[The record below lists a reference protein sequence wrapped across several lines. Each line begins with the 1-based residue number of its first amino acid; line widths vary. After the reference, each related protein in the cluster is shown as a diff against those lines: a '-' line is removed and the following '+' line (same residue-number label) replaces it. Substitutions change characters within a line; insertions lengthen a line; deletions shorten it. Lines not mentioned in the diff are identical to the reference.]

1 MGNSGGECSSRA
13 GPDADPDS
21 DKSSDNG
28 ARQHS
33 GNYVIG
39 ATSAELLGD
48 EGPFA
53 ETKPGFSARQVQQ
66 QLAAEIDRCIDED
79 NILVGEAG
87 TGVGKTYAYLVP
99 AITCGKRV
107 IISTGTRHLQDQLF
121 HTDLPIVK
129 RTLGHNPRTAL
140 LKGRSNYLCR
150 ARLERALQNPVLR
163 NPDNSAQLAHIR
175 NWAAQT
181 KSGDISE
188 VLEVPESA
196 EIWSYVTS
204 SDDFCS
210 DHTSEEQGGCFVSKA
225 RKKAMDASLI
235 VVNHHLFCA
244 DLALKEGD
252 FGEILPDTEVV
263 VIDEAHQLPDT
274 AAVFFGRRLS
284 SRQLFDLARDALAE
298 FLADAPD
305 VIEIRDRSAALEKAV
320 RDFRL
325 SLGVDARRDAWASV
339 ESQPGVQSSLDHLRD
354 SLELLFEPLDVASV
368 RGKGLE
374 SCRRRCLDQLEVL
387 ESYTD
392 LRDEDYIHWFETY
405 RTGFSL
411 NLTPQTVAKPFSTAL
426 GQLNCSWIFTSATLA
441 VNGSFEHFKSQL
453 GIEDANEILL
463 DSPFDYKKNAMLYL
477 PANMPQPQEPAFN
490 DAVLNVAKQVVTA
503 SRGRCFILFTS
514 HRALAYVAAELKR
527 DCQYPVLVQGQMP
540 KRELVDAFQSM
551 GNAVLLGTSS
561 FWEGVDVRGHALSAV
576 IIDRLPFASPGDP
589 VLQARIKHLQNN
601 GVNAFAEFQLPKA
614 ILTLKQGVGRLIR
627 DVDDRGVLVICDP
640 RLQTRDYGNI
650 FLNSLP
656 KMRIVQNPLSVDN
669 FFANEKTQSTP
680 RQNPDRDPHQDPAS

>member
-1 MGNSGGECSSRA
+1 MGKNEEGK
-13 GPDADPDS
+13 PADPVS
-21 DKSSDNG
+21 DGVLDPLHESVD
-28 ARQHS
+28 
-33 GNYVIG
+33 YIIG
-39 ATSAELLGD
+39 ATSAELLSNS
-48 EGPFA
+48 GPFVQS
-53 ETKPGFSARQVQQ
+53 KPGFSTRLEQQ
-66 QLAAEIDRCIDED
+66 QLAAEIDRCIDEA

-87 TGVGKTYAYLVP
+87 TGVGKTFAYLVP

-129 RTLGHNPRTAL
+129 RALGRNPRTAL
-140 LKGRSNYLCR
+140 LKGRSNYLCQS
-150 ARLERALQNPVLR
+150 RLDKALQNPQLR
-163 NPDNSAQLAHIR
+163 NPENTKQLSRIR
-175 NWAAQT
+175 SWATQT
-181 KSGDISE
+181 NTGDISE

-196 EIWSYVTS
+196 EVWSYVTS

-210 DHTSEEQGGCFVSKA
+210 DHSAEEQAGCFVNRA
-225 RKKAMDASLI
+225 RKNAMDATLI

-284 SRQLFDLARDALAE
+284 SRQLLDLARDSLSEALSE
-298 FLADAPD
+298 APD
-305 VIEIRDRSAALEKAV
+305 VAEIRDRSARLEKSV

-325 SLGVDARRDAWASV
+325 SLGVEARRDAWAVV
-339 ESQPGVQSSLDHLRD
+339 EGQAVVQSALDHLRD
-354 SLELLFEPLDVASV
+354 SLESLFEPLDVASV

-374 SCRRRCLDQLEVL
+374 SCRRRCLDQMEVL

-392 LRDEDYIHWFETY
+392 LRDQEYIHWFETY

-411 NLTPQTVAKPFSTAL
+411 NLTPQTVARPFSAAL
-426 GQLNCSWIFTSATLA
+426 GQLKCAWVFTSATLA

-453 GIEDANEILL
+453 GIDDANEILL
-463 DSPFDYKKNAMLYL
+463 DSPFDYKKNAMLFL

-490 DAVLNVAKQVVTA
+490 DSVLEVARQVITA
-503 SRGRCFILFTS
+503 SSGRCFVLFTS
-514 HRALAYVAAELKR
+514 HRALAYVAAELKNH
-527 DCQYPVLVQGQMP
+527 CAYPILVQGQMP

-589 VLQARIKHLQNN
+589 VLQARINHLNNN

-614 ILTLKQGVGRLIR
+614 ILTLKQGIGRLIR
-627 DVDDRGVLVICDP
+627 DVEDRGVLVICDP
-640 RLQTRDYGNI
+640 RLQTRDYGST

-656 KMRIVQNPLSVDN
+656 SMRIVQNPLSVEN
-669 FFANEKTQSTP
+669 FFTAGGSQQSDAQP
-680 RQNPDRDPHQDPAS
+680 QSASPDL

>member
-1 MGNSGGECSSRA
+1 MSSEREQLPTDQA
-13 GPDADPDS
+13 DDSQPAADAVDVIL
-21 DKSSDNG
+21 G
-28 ARQHS
+28 A
-33 GNYVIG
+33 
-39 ATSAELLGD
+39 ASADLLGNH
-48 EGPFA
+48 GPFV
-53 ETKPGFSARQVQQ
+53 ESKPGFSARAEQQ
-66 QLAAEIDRCIDED
+66 QLASAIDLCIEED
-79 NILVGEAG
+79 NVLVGEAG
-87 TGVGKTYAYLVP
+87 TGVGKTFAYLVP

-121 HTDLPIVK
+121 HNDLPVVK
-129 RTLGHNPRTAL
+129 RTLGRNPRTAL
-140 LKGRSNYLCR
+140 LKGRANYLCR

-163 NPDNSAQLAHIR
+163 TPQFKTQLAQIR
-175 NWAAQT
+175 HWATQT
-181 KSGDISE
+181 RSGDIAE
-188 VLEVPESA
+188 VLEVPETS

-204 SDDFCS
+204 NDDFCA
-210 DHTSEEQGGCFVSKA
+210 DHSAEEQAGCFINRA
-225 RKKAMDASLI
+225 RKKAMDATLI

-284 SRQLFDLARDALAE
+284 SRQLLDLARDSLSE
-298 FLADAPD
+298 FLTEAPD
-305 VIEIRDRSAALEKAV
+305 VEEIRDRSARLEKSV

-325 SLGVDARRDAWASV
+325 AMGVEPRRDAWATV
-339 ESQPGVQSSLDHLRD
+339 ENEPGVQGALDHLRE

-374 SCRRRCLDQLEVL
+374 GCRRRCLEHMEVL
-387 ESYTD
+387 ESYTN

-477 PANMPQPQEPAFN
+477 PANMPQPQEQGFN
-490 DAVLNVAKQVVTA
+490 DAVLAVARQVVSA
-503 SRGRCFILFTS
+503 SSGRCFVLFTS
-514 HRALAYVAAELKR
+514 HRSLAWVAAELKR
-527 DCQYPVLVQGQMP
+527 DCQYPILVQGQMP
-540 KRELVDAFQSM
+540 KRELVDAFQAM

-576 IIDRLPFASPGDP
+576 IIDKLPFASPGDP
-589 VLQARIKHLQNN
+589 VLQARIRHLQNN
-601 GVNAFAEFQLPKA
+601 GINAFADFQLPKA

-640 RLQTRDYGNI
+640 RLQTRDYGNT

-656 KMRIVQNPLSVDN
+656 AMRIVQNPLSVEN
-669 FFANEKTQSTP
+669 FFADTPTSQS
-680 RQNPDRDPHQDPAS
+680 

>member
-1 MGNSGGECSSRA
+1 MSSEREQLPTEQVDDSQPA
-13 GPDADPDS
+13 ADAVDVIL
-21 DKSSDNG
+21 G
-28 ARQHS
+28 A
-33 GNYVIG
+33 
-39 ATSAELLGD
+39 ASADLLGNH
-48 EGPFA
+48 GPFV
-53 ETKPGFSARQVQQ
+53 ESKPGFSARAEQQ
-66 QLAAEIDRCIDED
+66 QLASAIDLCIEED
-79 NILVGEAG
+79 NVLVGEAG
-87 TGVGKTYAYLVP
+87 TGVGKTFAYLVP

-121 HTDLPIVK
+121 HNDLPVVK
-129 RTLGHNPRTAL
+129 RTLGRNPRTAL
-140 LKGRSNYLCR
+140 LKGRANYLCR

-163 NPDNSAQLAHIR
+163 TPQFKSQLAQIR
-175 NWAAQT
+175 HWATQT
-181 KSGDISE
+181 RTGDIAE
-188 VLEVPESA
+188 VLEVPETS

-204 SDDFCS
+204 NDDFCA
-210 DHTSEEQGGCFVSKA
+210 DHSAEEQAGCFINRA
-225 RKKAMDASLI
+225 RKKAMDATLI

-284 SRQLFDLARDALAE
+284 SRQLLDLARDSLSE
-298 FLADAPD
+298 FLTEAPD
-305 VIEIRDRSAALEKAV
+305 VEEIRDRSARLEKSV

-325 SLGVDARRDAWASV
+325 SMGVEPRRDAWATV
-339 ESQPGVQSSLDHLRD
+339 ENEPGVPGALDHLRE

-374 SCRRRCLDQLEVL
+374 GCRRRCLEHMEVL
-387 ESYTD
+387 ESYTN

-426 GQLNCSWIFTSATLA
+426 GQLNCSWVFTSATLA

-477 PANMPQPQEPAFN
+477 PANMPQPQEQGFN
-490 DAVLNVAKQVVTA
+490 DAVLAVARQVVNA
-503 SRGRCFILFTS
+503 SSGRCFVLFTS
-514 HRALAYVAAELKR
+514 HRSLAWVAAELKR
-527 DCQYPVLVQGQMP
+527 DCQYPILVQGQMP
-540 KRELVDAFQSM
+540 KRELVDAFQAM

-576 IIDRLPFASPGDP
+576 IIDKLPFASPGDP
-589 VLQARIKHLQNN
+589 VLQARIRHLQNN
-601 GVNAFAEFQLPKA
+601 GINAFSEFQLPKA

-640 RLQTRDYGNI
+640 RLQTRDYGNT

-656 KMRIVQNPLSVDN
+656 AMRIVQNPLSVEN
-669 FFANEKTQSTP
+669 FFANTP
-680 RQNPDRDPHQDPAS
+680 TSPS

>member
-1 MGNSGGECSSRA
+1 MSSEREQLPTDQA
-13 GPDADPDS
+13 DDSQPAADAVDVIL
-21 DKSSDNG
+21 G
-28 ARQHS
+28 A
-33 GNYVIG
+33 
-39 ATSAELLGD
+39 ASADLLGNH
-48 EGPFA
+48 GPFV
-53 ETKPGFSARQVQQ
+53 ESKPGFSARAEQQ
-66 QLAAEIDRCIDED
+66 QLASAIDLCIEED
-79 NILVGEAG
+79 NVLVGEAG
-87 TGVGKTYAYLVP
+87 TGVGKTFAYLVP

-121 HTDLPIVK
+121 HNDLPVVK
-129 RTLGHNPRTAL
+129 RTLGRNPRTAL
-140 LKGRSNYLCR
+140 LKGRANYLCR

-163 NPDNSAQLAHIR
+163 TPQFKTQLAQIR
-175 NWAAQT
+175 HWATQT
-181 KSGDISE
+181 RSGDIAE
-188 VLEVPESA
+188 VLEVPETS

-204 SDDFCS
+204 NDDFCA
-210 DHTSEEQGGCFVSKA
+210 DHSAEEQAGCFINRA
-225 RKKAMDASLI
+225 RKKAMDATLI

-284 SRQLFDLARDALAE
+284 SRQLLDLARDSLSE
-298 FLADAPD
+298 FLTEAPD
-305 VIEIRDRSAALEKAV
+305 VEEIRDRSARLEKSV

-325 SLGVDARRDAWASV
+325 AMGVEPRRDAWATV
-339 ESQPGVQSSLDHLRD
+339 ENEPGVQGALDHLRE

-374 SCRRRCLDQLEVL
+374 GCRRRCLEHMEVL
-387 ESYTD
+387 ESYTN

-477 PANMPQPQEPAFN
+477 PANMPQPQEQGFN
-490 DAVLNVAKQVVTA
+490 DAVLAVARQVVSA
-503 SRGRCFILFTS
+503 SSGRCFVLFTS
-514 HRALAYVAAELKR
+514 HRSLAWVAAELKR
-527 DCQYPVLVQGQMP
+527 DCQYPILVQGQMP
-540 KRELVDAFQSM
+540 KRELVDAFQAM

-576 IIDRLPFASPGDP
+576 IIDKLPFASPGDP
-589 VLQARIKHLQNN
+589 VLQARIRHLQNN
-601 GVNAFAEFQLPKA
+601 GINAFADFQLPKA

-640 RLQTRDYGNI
+640 RLQTRDYGNT

-656 KMRIVQNPLSVDN
+656 AMRIVQNPLSVEN
-669 FFANEKTQSTP
+669 FFANTPTSQS
-680 RQNPDRDPHQDPAS
+680 

>member
-1 MGNSGGECSSRA
+1 MSSEREQLPTDQA
-13 GPDADPDS
+13 DDSQPAADAVDVIL
-21 DKSSDNG
+21 G
-28 ARQHS
+28 A
-33 GNYVIG
+33 
-39 ATSAELLGD
+39 ASADLLGNH
-48 EGPFA
+48 GPFV
-53 ETKPGFSARQVQQ
+53 ESKPGFSARAEQQ
-66 QLAAEIDRCIDED
+66 QLASAIDLCIEED
-79 NILVGEAG
+79 NVLVGEAG
-87 TGVGKTYAYLVP
+87 TGVGKTFAYLVP

-121 HTDLPIVK
+121 HNDLPVVK
-129 RTLGHNPRTAL
+129 RTLGRSPRTAL
-140 LKGRSNYLCR
+140 LKGRANYLCR

-163 NPDNSAQLAHIR
+163 TPQFKTQLAQIR
-175 NWAAQT
+175 HWATQT
-181 KSGDISE
+181 RSGDIAE
-188 VLEVPESA
+188 VLEVPETS

-204 SDDFCS
+204 NDDFCA
-210 DHTSEEQGGCFVSKA
+210 DHSAEEQAGCFINRA
-225 RKKAMDASLI
+225 RKKAMDATLI

-284 SRQLFDLARDALAE
+284 SRQLLDLARDSLSE
-298 FLADAPD
+298 FLTEAPD
-305 VIEIRDRSAALEKAV
+305 VEEIRDRSARLEKSV

-325 SLGVDARRDAWASV
+325 AMGVEPRRDAWATV
-339 ESQPGVQSSLDHLRD
+339 ENEPGVQGALDHLRE

-374 SCRRRCLDQLEVL
+374 GCRRRCLEHMEVL
-387 ESYTD
+387 ESYTN

-477 PANMPQPQEPAFN
+477 PANMPQPQEQGFN
-490 DAVLNVAKQVVTA
+490 DAVLAVARQVVSA
-503 SRGRCFILFTS
+503 SSGRCFVLFTS
-514 HRALAYVAAELKR
+514 HRSLAWVAAELKR
-527 DCQYPVLVQGQMP
+527 DCQYPILVQGQMP
-540 KRELVDAFQSM
+540 KRELVDAFQAM

-576 IIDRLPFASPGDP
+576 IIDKLPFASPGDP
-589 VLQARIKHLQNN
+589 VLQARIRHLQNN
-601 GVNAFAEFQLPKA
+601 GINAFADFQLPKA

-640 RLQTRDYGNI
+640 RLQTRDYGNT

-656 KMRIVQNPLSVDN
+656 AMRIVQNPLSVEN
-669 FFANEKTQSTP
+669 FFANTPTSQS
-680 RQNPDRDPHQDPAS
+680 

>member
-1 MGNSGGECSSRA
+1 MSSEREQLPTDQA
-13 GPDADPDS
+13 DDSQPAADAVDVIL
-21 DKSSDNG
+21 G
-28 ARQHS
+28 A
-33 GNYVIG
+33 
-39 ATSAELLGD
+39 ASADLLGNR
-48 EGPFA
+48 GPFV
-53 ETKPGFSARQVQQ
+53 ESKPGFSARAEQQ
-66 QLAAEIDRCIDED
+66 QLASAIDLCIEED
-79 NILVGEAG
+79 NVLVGEAG
-87 TGVGKTYAYLVP
+87 TGVGKTFAYLVP

-121 HTDLPIVK
+121 HNDLPVVK
-129 RTLGHNPRTAL
+129 RTLGRNPRTAL
-140 LKGRSNYLCR
+140 LKGRANYLCR

-163 NPDNSAQLAHIR
+163 TPQFKTQLAQIR
-175 NWAAQT
+175 HWATQT
-181 KSGDISE
+181 RSGDIAE
-188 VLEVPESA
+188 VLEVPETS

-204 SDDFCS
+204 NDDFCA
-210 DHTSEEQGGCFVSKA
+210 DHSAEEQAGCFINRA
-225 RKKAMDASLI
+225 RKKAMDATLI

-284 SRQLFDLARDALAE
+284 SRQLRDLARDSLSE
-298 FLADAPD
+298 FLTEAPD
-305 VIEIRDRSAALEKAV
+305 VEEIRDRSARLEKSV

-325 SLGVDARRDAWASV
+325 AMGVEPRRDAWATV
-339 ESQPGVQSSLDHLRD
+339 ENEPGVQGALDHLRE

-374 SCRRRCLDQLEVL
+374 GCRRRCLEHMEVL
-387 ESYTD
+387 ESYTN

-477 PANMPQPQEPAFN
+477 PANMPQPQEQGFN
-490 DAVLNVAKQVVTA
+490 DAVLAVARQVVSA
-503 SRGRCFILFTS
+503 SSGRCFVLFTS
-514 HRALAYVAAELKR
+514 HRSLAWVAAELKR
-527 DCQYPVLVQGQMP
+527 DCQYPILVQGQMP
-540 KRELVDAFQSM
+540 KRELVDAFQAM

-576 IIDRLPFASPGDP
+576 IIDKLPFASPGDP
-589 VLQARIKHLQNN
+589 VLQARIRHLQNN
-601 GVNAFAEFQLPKA
+601 GINAFADFQLPKA

-640 RLQTRDYGNI
+640 RLQTRDYGNT

-656 KMRIVQNPLSVDN
+656 AMRIVQNPLSVEN
-669 FFANEKTQSTP
+669 FFANTPTSQS
-680 RQNPDRDPHQDPAS
+680 

>member
-1 MGNSGGECSSRA
+1 MGKEKDR
-13 GPDADPDS
+13 DS
-21 DKSSDNG
+21 AESDESTKAAFSIDG
-28 ARQHS
+28 I
-33 GNYVIG
+33 IG
-39 ATSAELLGD
+39 ATSAELLSD
-48 EGPFA
+48 DGPFVQS
-53 ETKPGFSARQVQQ
+53 KPGFSSRLEQQ

-87 TGVGKTYAYLVP
+87 TGVGKTFAYLVP

-129 RTLGHNPRTAL
+129 RTLGRNPRTAL

-150 ARLERALQNPVLR
+150 SRLDRALQNPALR
-163 NPDNSAQLAHIR
+163 NSEASAQLAQIR
-175 NWAAQT
+175 HWASQT

-188 VLEVPESA
+188 VLEVPESSDV
-196 EIWSYVTS
+196 WSYVTS
-204 SDDFCS
+204 NDDFCS
-210 DHTSEEQGGCFVSKA
+210 DHSAEDQAGCFVNRA
-225 RKKAMDASLI
+225 RKKAMDATLI

-284 SRQLFDLARDALAE
+284 SRQLLDLARDSLAE
-298 FLADAPD
+298 SLAEAPD
-305 VIEIRDRSAALEKAV
+305 VTEIRERSTRLEKAV

-325 SLGVDARRDAWASV
+325 SLGIEARRDAWATV
-339 ESQPGVQSSLDHLRD
+339 ETQPGVQPALDHLRD
-354 SLELLFEPLDVASV
+354 SLELLFEPLDAASV

-374 SCRRRCLDQLEVL
+374 GCRRRCLDQMEVL
-387 ESYTD
+387 EAFTD
-392 LRDEDYIHWFETY
+392 LRDQDYIHWFETY

-411 NLTPQTVAKPFSTAL
+411 HLTPQTVAKPFSAAL
-426 GQLNCSWIFTSATLA
+426 GQLNCSWVFTSATLA

-453 GIEDANEILL
+453 GIEEASEILL
-463 DSPFDYKKNAMLYL
+463 DSPFDYKKNAMLFL
-477 PANMPQPQEPAFN
+477 PANMPQPQEQSFN
-490 DAVLNVAKQVVTA
+490 DSVLAVARLVIDA
-503 SRGRCFILFTS
+503 SGGRCFVLFTS
-514 HRALAYVAAELKR
+514 HRALGYVAAELKR
-527 DCQYPVLVQGQMP
+527 DCEFPILVQGQMP

-589 VLQARIKHLQNN
+589 VLQARIRHLQNN
-601 GVNAFAEFQLPKA
+601 GVNAFADFQLPKA
-614 ILTLKQGVGRLIR
+614 ILTLKQGIGRLIR

-640 RLQTRDYGNI
+640 RLQTRDYGTT

-656 KMRIVQNPLSVDN
+656 SMRIVQNPVSVEN
-669 FFANEKTQSTP
+669 FFAAQNSQSA
-680 RQNPDRDPHQDPAS
+680 DSHSKSD

>member
-1 MGNSGGECSSRA
+1 MSSEREQLPTDQA
-13 GPDADPDS
+13 DDSQPAADAVDVIL
-21 DKSSDNG
+21 G
-28 ARQHS
+28 A
-33 GNYVIG
+33 
-39 ATSAELLGD
+39 ASADLLGNH
-48 EGPFA
+48 GPFV
-53 ETKPGFSARQVQQ
+53 ESKPGFSARAEQQ
-66 QLAAEIDRCIDED
+66 QLASAIDLCIEED
-79 NILVGEAG
+79 NVLVGEAG
-87 TGVGKTYAYLVP
+87 TGVGKTFAYLVP

-121 HTDLPIVK
+121 HNDLPVVK
-129 RTLGHNPRTAL
+129 RTLGRNPRTAL
-140 LKGRSNYLCR
+140 LKGRANYLCR

-163 NPDNSAQLAHIR
+163 TPQFKTQLAQIR
-175 NWAAQT
+175 HWATQT
-181 KSGDISE
+181 RSGDIAE
-188 VLEVPESA
+188 VLEVPETS

-204 SDDFCS
+204 NDDFCA
-210 DHTSEEQGGCFVSKA
+210 DHSAEEQAGCFINRA
-225 RKKAMDASLI
+225 RKKAMDATLI

-284 SRQLFDLARDALAE
+284 SRQLLDLARDSLSE
-298 FLADAPD
+298 FLTEAPD
-305 VIEIRDRSAALEKAV
+305 VEEIRDRSARLEKSV

-325 SLGVDARRDAWASV
+325 AMGVEPRRDAWATV
-339 ESQPGVQSSLDHLRD
+339 ENEPGVQGALDHLRE
-354 SLELLFEPLDVASV
+354 SLELLFESLDVASV

-374 SCRRRCLDQLEVL
+374 GCRRRCLEHMEVL
-387 ESYTD
+387 ESYTN

-477 PANMPQPQEPAFN
+477 PANMPQPQEQGFN
-490 DAVLNVAKQVVTA
+490 DAVLAVARQVVSA
-503 SRGRCFILFTS
+503 SSGRCFVLFTS
-514 HRALAYVAAELKR
+514 HRSLAWVAAELKR
-527 DCQYPVLVQGQMP
+527 DCQYPILVQGQMP
-540 KRELVDAFQSM
+540 KRELVDAFQAM

-576 IIDRLPFASPGDP
+576 IIDKLPFASPGDP
-589 VLQARIKHLQNN
+589 VLQARIRHLQNN
-601 GVNAFAEFQLPKA
+601 GINAFADFQLPKA

-640 RLQTRDYGNI
+640 RLQTRDYGNT

-656 KMRIVQNPLSVDN
+656 AMRIVQNPLSVEN
-669 FFANEKTQSTP
+669 FFANTPTSQS
-680 RQNPDRDPHQDPAS
+680 